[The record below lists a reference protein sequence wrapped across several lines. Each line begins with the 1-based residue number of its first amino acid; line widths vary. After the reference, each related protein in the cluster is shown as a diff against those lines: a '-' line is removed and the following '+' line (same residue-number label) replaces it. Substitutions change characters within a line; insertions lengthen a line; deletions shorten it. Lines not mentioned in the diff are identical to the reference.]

1 MEHLDEMLNS
11 RKEGVL
17 LVLGVDNF
25 KNINTKYGRGH
36 GNFILKRIAALL
48 ENSIDE
54 NIKIYRLD
62 GDRFAVNFVGYDM
75 EAVREVYQNIQ
86 MKMMENCTFSAGAVC
101 YPMSGIKDANTLFN
115 YAESSL
121 DRAKK
126 SGKNR
131 LILFSAEDYEKICR
145 FAAGNGTTSWL
156 CSVLTDTKEQTEWCI
171 DEYKKHQKMEHKG
184 ANLLGIH
191 LEGPFLSSEYKGAM
205 PEHLLQKANMPL
217 LKEYQDRAE
226 GNIRYITISPEVEGL
241 IDDIPAMKELGITVA
256 IGHSGADYDTS
267 WKAIN
272 NGAECC
278 THTFN
283 AMKLLH
289 QHFPAIMGAALESDI
304 YCEAICDGR
313 HLHPGTVRLLLK
325 VKGLDKVVAITDSI
339 MAAGLPD
346 GRYKL
351 GVNDVIVEDGDAKL
365 ENGVRAGSTLT
376 QNVAL
381 KNLLAF
387 TGKRLE
393 EILPLLSE
401 NPARLIKVY
410 DKKGSIADGK
420 DADIVLLDAEN
431 DIADVFVGGNLIE
444 R

>member
-1 MEHLDEMLNS
+1 MSRYIVNGEVYIEHRFLKKTIKIEDGKLIILPPDAPIKDGAEVYNAAG
-11 RKEGVL
+11 KKVVPGFIDVHTHGA
-17 LVLGVDNF
+17 VGVDVN
-25 KNINTKYGRGH
+25 
-36 GNFILKRIAALL
+36 AA
-48 ENSIDE
+48 
-54 NIKIYRLD
+54 
-62 GDRFAVNFVGYDM
+62 
-75 EAVREVYQNIQ
+75 
-86 MKMMENCTFSAGAVC
+86 T
-101 YPMSGIKDANTLFN
+101 
-115 YAESSL
+115 
-121 DRAKK
+121 
-126 SGKNR
+126 
-131 LILFSAEDYEKICR
+131 AEDYEKICR

-387 TGKRLE
+387 TGKCLE